1 MHIILARKRFT
12 TSTAFLDSC
21 PNVLNC
27 KKFFG
32 SDNLSHDFQKIS
44 FPFYILLYYLW
55 TQFLKVESNV
65 AFFFFLKGGGGGD
78 RRFHSELKKQDSIIL
93 LSYIFVAQKCK
104 IKVCRGQHWNDF
116 FLGSFYQ
123 KVFKL
128 KLFQTFFLDFC
139 FTKV

>member
-65 AFFFFLKGGGGGD
+65 AFFHLLFFYFWGGGRN
-78 RRFHSELKKQDSIIL
+78 RRFHSEHKKQDSTKKLYFCITFL
-93 LSYIFVAQKCK
+93 LHKSVKQKFDIGMISSWGAF
-104 IKVCRGQHWNDF
+104 IKRYSSWNC
-116 FLGSFYQ
+116 S
-123 KVFKL
+123 KL
-128 KLFQTFFLDFC
+128 SS
-139 FTKV
+139 